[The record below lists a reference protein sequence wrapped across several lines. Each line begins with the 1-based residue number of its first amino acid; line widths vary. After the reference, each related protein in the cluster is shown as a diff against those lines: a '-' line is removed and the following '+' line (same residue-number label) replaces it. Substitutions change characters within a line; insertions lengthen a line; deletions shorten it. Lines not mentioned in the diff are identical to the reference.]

1 MFNNPILFFIKTKN
15 SEFKAEN
22 MTDLYFC
29 QVNLSQNKF
38 TK

>member
-22 MTDLYFC
+22 MTDLYFR
-29 QVNLSQNKF
+29 QVNLDKTKF
-38 TK
+38 T